1 MFNSN
6 PLGPHNF
13 NEGMIDRLLGKAY
26 LTIKEVHD
34 NLPDIVKAIAVSE
47 DSKELTAS
55 IDKLSE
61 VLKGFNAS
69 AGMFLG
75 HDLGTV
81 GEPVDSNTFVGEN
94 YLSEFTKSAEQVKI
108 VGDNIDVVN
117 RLVVHI
123 NELKA
128 IAEALTSLLTV
139 NDNLPE
145 IIKTNEQLTDIKV
158 VASNIS
164 DVRSVKECLSEIITL
179 AESINYFPEIIHSAD
194 DIAKV
199 AKYISSLVICAGN
212 IATYVEANERLKT
225 AQEVIAND
233 NLATVANN
241 VKAVKSVAAKMADI
255 ETLNQLDPRITTL
268 ETTTADHETRITAN
282 KKVIDNHELRL
293 NNIETTTD
301 LGQVTLRITAI
312 EAKNKEQDTSLE
324 ANATA
329 IAKEVSDRE
338 QAITT
343 EAKAREDAD
352 NALGV
357 RIDNA
362 DAKNTEQ
369 DTKLGTIDTHLETID
384 THLGTIDD
392 KNTAQDTALDT
403 AKSELNTSISALLQ
417 KVQVNKADIDELK
430 KQASSGLELLTV
442 LIMPLG
448 VDETENQFRYLNG
461 QVIMQDQFA
470 DFTSKLKARMALFPS
485 LFTTEENWQAEKTN
499 SKLGQCGKFVV
510 DNDAGTIR
518 LPCVVNING
527 LTDLTKCGVV
537 KLESLPN
544 ITGDV
549 SIGYGL
555 ANDVANNV
563 RGAFTKGTIACNAL
577 QGAVENG
584 SVRVAFD
591 ASYSAPTYQN
601 NAHVQQEAI
610 QYPYVIVV
618 GVKAKEA
625 TKPINDYQIN
635 NVYSFGMSQ
644 YYKGTM
650 NNNSWLRSNNQWNS
664 GTVYVDFYAWLT
676 EHLNAND
683 AGFKLST
690 ATDITDYDYV
700 INTTDQTFRLP
711 LLNGKETSVGSN
723 YQSVTVKASGSTYT
737 APANGWFVAYN
748 ANRQGGVCRLINTTK
763 HISSLSAPVSGFSDG
778 MTFVPVATGDVV
790 ELAYTG
796 VFGLASGYFYFI
808 PAQGDGNLYY
818 YIGDTLQ
825 NASLIN
831 VARIEEKL
839 VDKVDKDF
847 EIEFNT
853 GWFVPAASSTVAF
866 DLTGT
871 GFDLLTAEQKE
882 KIKVH
887 SLVKVIA
894 AENGFQVGDLIELS
908 ADDHA
913 GATGNSSLGFI
924 SIIRGNS
931 LIVTIGNLSII
942 TAVFSTNY
950 TLLSKTNSQL
960 KVTLTYKKD

>member
-61 VLKGFNAS
+61 VLKGFDTS

-241 VKAVKSVAAKMADI
+241 VEAVKSVAAKMADI

-338 QAITT
+338 LAITT

-384 THLGTIDD
+384 THLGTIDE
-392 KNTAQDTALDT
+392 KNTEQDTALET
-403 AKSELNTSISALLQ
+403 AKSELNASVSALSQ
-417 KVQVNKADIDELK
+417 KVQANYLDKTSEQEIAAGVKTFSGGSDVNVFVVKGDFDLTQAPTKTCYSTIPFHDKNNTLYAFLQASYNSKEERLIGIQAVSPDKVYGAVGVYVTKDNKAVTF
-430 KQASSGLELLTV
+430 ASTPSPNAVSSEIVTSEWMFNRLANYQLDYSAG
-442 LIMPLG
+442 I
-448 VDETENQFRYLNG
+448 N
-461 QVIMQDQFA
+461 
-470 DFTSKLKARMALFPS
+470 FTSTANS
-485 LFTTEENWQAEKTN
+485 L
-499 SKLGQCGKFVV
+499 
-510 DNDAGTIR
+510 I
-518 LPCVVNING
+518 
-527 LTDLTKCGVV
+527 
-537 KLESLPN
+537 
-544 ITGDV
+544 
-549 SIGYGL
+549 
-555 ANDVANNV
+555 
-563 RGAFTKGTIACNAL
+563 
-577 QGAVENG
+577 
-584 SVRVAFD
+584 
-591 ASYSAPTYQN
+591 
-601 NAHVQQEAI
+601 
-610 QYPYVIVV
+610 
-618 GVKAKEA
+618 
-625 TKPINDYQIN
+625 
-635 NVYSFGMSQ
+635 
-644 YYKGTM
+644 
-650 NNNSWLRSNNQWNS
+650 
-664 GTVYVDFYAWLT
+664 
-676 EHLNAND
+676 
-683 AGFKLST
+683 
-690 ATDITDYDYV
+690 
-700 INTTDQTFRLP
+700 
-711 LLNGKETSVGSN
+711 
-723 YQSVTVKASGSTYT
+723 YT
-737 APANGWFVAYN
+737 APTNGMIWM
-748 ANRQGGVCRLINTTK
+748 RIICGTQGYIDGFELNGIAAPFPTQVTAGEYQQVL
-763 HISSLSAPVSGFSDG
+763 HIPVKK
-778 MTFVPVATGDVV
+778 
-790 ELAYTG
+790 
-796 VFGLASGYFYFI
+796 
-808 PAQGDGNLYY
+808 
-818 YIGDTLQ
+818 GDTM
-825 NASLIN
+825 
-831 VARIEEKL
+831 
-839 VDKVDKDF
+839 
-847 EIEFNT
+847 
-853 GWFVPAASSTVAF
+853 
-866 DLTGT
+866 
-871 GFDLLTAEQKE
+871 
-882 KIKVH
+882 
-887 SLVKVIA
+887 VIH
-894 AENGFQVGDLIELS
+894 GSVG
-908 ADDHA
+908 AQW
-913 GATGNSSLGFI
+913 TWCMFYPYKNFI
-924 SIIRGNS
+924 
-931 LIVTIGNLSII
+931 
-942 TAVFSTNY
+942 
-950 TLLSKTNSQL
+950 
-960 KVTLTYKKD
+960 

>member
-61 VLKGFNAS
+61 VLKGFDTS

-233 NLATVANN
+233 NIATVVNN
-241 VKAVKSVAAKMADI
+241 VEAVKSVAAKMADI

-282 KKVIDNHELRL
+282 KKVVDNHELRL

-312 EAKNKEQDTSLE
+312 EEKNKEQDTSLE

-352 NALGV
+352 VALGA

-369 DTKLGTIDTHLETID
+369 DTHLGTIDTHLETID

-392 KNTAQDTALDT
+392 KNTEQDTALDT
-403 AKSELNTSISALLQ
+403 AKSELNTSISALSQ
-417 KVQVNKADIDELK
+417 KVQANNISIKNDLD
-430 KQASSGLELLTV
+430 
-442 LIMPLG
+442 
-448 VDETENQFRYLNG
+448 
-461 QVIMQDQFA
+461 
-470 DFTSKLKARMALFPS
+470 KLK
-485 LFTTEENWQAEKTN
+485 EQ
-499 SKLGQCGKFVV
+499 
-510 DNDAGTIR
+510 
-518 LPCVVNING
+518 
-527 LTDLTKCGVV
+527 
-537 KLESLPN
+537 
-544 ITGDV
+544 
-549 SIGYGL
+549 
-555 ANDVANNV
+555 
-563 RGAFTKGTIACNAL
+563 
-577 QGAVENG
+577 
-584 SVRVAFD
+584 
-591 ASYSAPTYQN
+591 
-601 NAHVQQEAI
+601 
-610 QYPYVIVV
+610 
-618 GVKAKEA
+618 
-625 TKPINDYQIN
+625 INDNQIN
-635 NVYSFGMSQ
+635 NAFTFGMSQ

-664 GTVYVDFYAWLT
+664 GDVYVDFYAWLLKQ
-676 EHLNAND
+676 LNAQ
-683 AGFKLST
+683 ATGFKASD
-690 ATDITDYDYV
+690 ATDITNYDYV
-700 INTTDQTFRLP
+700 VNTTDRTFRLP
-711 LLNGKETSVGSN
+711 LLNGKENLLGNSPQRVIVN
-723 YQSVTVKASGSTYT
+723 ASGTTYK
-737 APANGWFVAYN
+737 APSNGWFTAYN
-748 ANRQGGVCRLINTTK
+748 TNGVGGAVRLINTKNQMIT
-763 HISSLSAPVSGFSDG
+763 IGAPVSGFSDG
-778 MTFVPVATGDVV
+778 GAFIPVSAGDVV
-790 ELAYTG
+790 QLAFTG
-796 VFGLASGYFYFI
+796 AFGTSNGYLYFI
-808 PAQGDGNLYY
+808 PAKGDGNLYY
-818 YIGDTLQ
+818 FVGETVT

-831 VARIEEKL
+831 VAKIEETL
-839 VDKVDKDF
+839 VNKADKDF
-847 EIEFNT
+847 EIEFIT
-853 GWFVPAASSTVAF
+853 GWFVPTASSTVAF

-950 TLLSKTNSQL
+950 TFLSKTNSQL

>member
-61 VLKGFNAS
+61 VLKGFDTS

-241 VKAVKSVAAKMADI
+241 VEAVKSVAAKMADI

-329 IAKEVSDRE
+329 IAKETSDRE

-384 THLGTIDD
+384 THLGTIDE

-403 AKSELNTSISALLQ
+403 AKNELNASISALSQ
-417 KVQVNKADIDELK
+417 KVQANYIDKTSEQEITTGVKTFSGGSDVN
-430 KQASSGLELLTV
+430 V
-442 LIMPLG
+442 
-448 VDETENQFRYLNG
+448 
-461 QVIMQDQFA
+461 
-470 DFTSKLKARMALFPS
+470 
-485 LFTTEENWQAEKTN
+485 
-499 SKLGQCGKFVV
+499 FVV
-510 DNDAGTIR
+510 
-518 LPCVVNING
+518 
-527 LTDLTKCGVV
+527 K
-537 KLESLPN
+537 
-544 ITGDV
+544 GD
-549 SIGYGL
+549 
-555 ANDVANNV
+555 
-563 RGAFTKGTIACNAL
+563 
-577 QGAVENG
+577 
-584 SVRVAFD
+584 
-591 ASYSAPTYQN
+591 
-601 NAHVQQEAI
+601 
-610 QYPYVIVV
+610 
-618 GVKAKEA
+618 
-625 TKPINDYQIN
+625 
-635 NVYSFGMSQ
+635 
-644 YYKGTM
+644 
-650 NNNSWLRSNNQWNS
+650 
-664 GTVYVDFYAWLT
+664 
-676 EHLNAND
+676 
-683 AGFKLST
+683 
-690 ATDITDYDYV
+690 
-700 INTTDQTFRLP
+700 
-711 LLNGKETSVGSN
+711 
-723 YQSVTVKASGSTYT
+723 
-737 APANGWFVAYN
+737 
-748 ANRQGGVCRLINTTK
+748 
-763 HISSLSAPVSGFSDG
+763 
-778 MTFVPVATGDVV
+778 
-790 ELAYTG
+790 
-796 VFGLASGYFYFI
+796 
-808 PAQGDGNLYY
+808 
-818 YIGDTLQ
+818 
-825 NASLIN
+825 
-831 VARIEEKL
+831 
-839 VDKVDKDF
+839 
-847 EIEFNT
+847 
-853 GWFVPAASSTVAF
+853 F
-866 DLTGT
+866 DLTQAPTKTCYSTIPFHDKNDKVYAYLQAEYNTEQTRAVRILVPSDTDRDTFCVVGALLDKAGKPHTFTNHPDTSCTTNEIATAYFVKKVVPFPAWSTKISVPINGT
-871 GFDLLTAEQKE
+871 VFTVPTDGWIDVTLEAYNNVQGVFSINGELRL
-882 KIKVH
+882 
-887 SLVKVIA
+887 IA
-894 AENGFQVGDLIELS
+894 QSRNVNYS
-908 ADDHA
+908 
-913 GATGNSSLGFI
+913 T
-924 SIIRGNS
+924 RGNLLIPVVKGDQFFVKSCTGTLDSYAFFYS
-931 LIVTIGNLSII
+931 LKYGSVS
-942 TAVFSTNY
+942 
-950 TLLSKTNSQL
+950 
-960 KVTLTYKKD
+960 

>member
-61 VLKGFNAS
+61 VLKGFDTS

-164 DVRSVKECLSEIITL
+164 DVRSVKECLSEIIAL
-179 AESINYFPEIIHSAD
+179 AESINYFPEIIHSAN

-241 VKAVKSVAAKMADI
+241 VEAVKSVAAKMADI

-312 EAKNKEQDTSLE
+312 EEKNKQQDTSLE

-329 IAKEVSDRE
+329 IAKETSDRE

-403 AKSELNTSISALLQ
+403 AKNELNASIGALSQKLQANYIDKTSEQEIATGVKTFSGGSD
-417 KVQVNKADIDELK
+417 VN
-430 KQASSGLELLTV
+430 V
-442 LIMPLG
+442 
-448 VDETENQFRYLNG
+448 
-461 QVIMQDQFA
+461 
-470 DFTSKLKARMALFPS
+470 
-485 LFTTEENWQAEKTN
+485 
-499 SKLGQCGKFVV
+499 FVV
-510 DNDAGTIR
+510 
-518 LPCVVNING
+518 
-527 LTDLTKCGVV
+527 K
-537 KLESLPN
+537 
-544 ITGDV
+544 GD
-549 SIGYGL
+549 
-555 ANDVANNV
+555 
-563 RGAFTKGTIACNAL
+563 
-577 QGAVENG
+577 
-584 SVRVAFD
+584 
-591 ASYSAPTYQN
+591 
-601 NAHVQQEAI
+601 
-610 QYPYVIVV
+610 
-618 GVKAKEA
+618 
-625 TKPINDYQIN
+625 
-635 NVYSFGMSQ
+635 
-644 YYKGTM
+644 
-650 NNNSWLRSNNQWNS
+650 
-664 GTVYVDFYAWLT
+664 
-676 EHLNAND
+676 
-683 AGFKLST
+683 
-690 ATDITDYDYV
+690 
-700 INTTDQTFRLP
+700 
-711 LLNGKETSVGSN
+711 
-723 YQSVTVKASGSTYT
+723 
-737 APANGWFVAYN
+737 
-748 ANRQGGVCRLINTTK
+748 
-763 HISSLSAPVSGFSDG
+763 
-778 MTFVPVATGDVV
+778 
-790 ELAYTG
+790 
-796 VFGLASGYFYFI
+796 
-808 PAQGDGNLYY
+808 
-818 YIGDTLQ
+818 
-825 NASLIN
+825 
-831 VARIEEKL
+831 
-839 VDKVDKDF
+839 
-847 EIEFNT
+847 
-853 GWFVPAASSTVAF
+853 F
-866 DLTGT
+866 DLTQAPAKTCYSTIPFHDKNNKVYAYLQAEYNTEQTRAVRMLVASDHDRDTFCVVGGMLDKAGT
-871 GFDLLTAEQKE
+871 PHSFTNHPDTACTTNEIATAWFVKKVVPFPAWST
-882 KIKVH
+882 KIAVPIDGTVFTVPTEGWIDVTLEAYNNVQGVF
-887 SLVKVIA
+887 SINGELRLIA
-894 AENGFQVGDLIELS
+894 QSRNVNYS
-908 ADDHA
+908 
-913 GATGNSSLGFI
+913 T
-924 SIIRGNS
+924 RGNLLIPVVKGDQFFVKSCTGTLDSYAFFYS
-931 LIVTIGNLSII
+931 LKYGSVS
-942 TAVFSTNY
+942 
-950 TLLSKTNSQL
+950 
-960 KVTLTYKKD
+960 